1 MGYLPSRIAKYGMKR
16 RHPVK
21 QLVVKNLSH
30 AMHMV
35 KEMTV
40 AGREEWTDEYRNA
53 GRRAIAQ
60 FLRDRMKESIADHLG
75 RLPEGVA
82 DRRNGSYSRHLLT
95 ELGDLV
101 LSVPR
106 TRVFNPLSILHAYH
120 RRNKEVDRLILA
132 CFLLGLS
139 TRKVGE
145 ALMTILGEKVSPAT
159 VSSIAKTLDTAV
171 AAFHR
176 RRLFNVYRALIFD
189 GIVLSRKT
197 GMGAS
202 KRPVLVVL
210 GIRHDGKKEV
220 IDFRLAAS
228 ESAAEWEA
236 FLTDLGSRGLTG
248 EGVEVASVDGG
259 KGLLAVLHDHYG
271 ALPLQRC
278 WAHKIRNIT
287 DKVSMRDREAV
298 KLGLRKIYAAAHIV
312 EARQRAGVW
321 KKAWEHRYPQA
332 VHSLFADIEDLL
344 TCFRFKDPG
353 FRKSIRTT
361 NLIERRFKE
370 VRRRTRPMGVFSDRT
385 SMDRILY
392 AVFMYE
398 NKAEEVYPV
407 FLLTQKS

>member
-1 MGYLPSRIAKYGMKR
+1 MMHGVVRNVAQAMK
-16 RHPVK
+16 
-21 QLVVKNLSH
+21 
-30 AMHMV
+30 MV
-35 KEMTV
+35 KELCSPH
-40 AGREEWTDEYRNA
+40 GEEWSDGWRA
-53 GRRAIAQ
+53 FGRQAVAR
-60 FLRDRMKESIADHLG
+60 FLRDRMKDSIADHLS

-95 ELGDLV
+95 ELGDLM

-106 TRVFNPLSILHAYH
+106 TRRFNPVTIVEAYA
-120 RRNKEVDRLILA
+120 RRTKEVDRLILA

-159 VSSIAKTLDTAV
+159 VSRVAKTLDAAV
-171 AAFHR
+171 NAFHR
-176 RRLFNVYRALIFD
+176 RRLSNIYRALIFD

-197 GMGAS
+197 GMGAM

-220 IDFRLAAS
+220 IDFRLAVS
-228 ESAAEWEA
+228 ESAAAWDA
-236 FLTDLGSRGLTG
+236 FLTDLGKRGLTG
-248 EGVEVASVDGG
+248 EGVTVVSVDGG
-259 KGLLAVLHDHYG
+259 KGLRAVLHDHYG
-271 ALPLQRC
+271 AIPLQRC
-278 WAHKIRNIT
+278 WAHKMRNIT
-287 DKVSMRDREAV
+287 EKVRVRDREAV
-298 KLGLRKIYAAAHIV
+298 KKGLRKIYAAAHIV
-312 EARQRAGVW
+312 EARQRAGKW
-321 KKAWEHRYPQA
+321 KKAWEQTYPAA
-332 VHSLFADIEDLL
+332 VHCLFADLDDLL
-344 TCFRFKDPG
+344 TCFQFKDPA

-398 NKAEEVYPV
+398 NKAEKVYPV
-407 FLLTQKS
+407 FLLTHND